1 MKKVVALALMAAL
14 AMGCQKQK
22 TGFVNTEKVVKEY
35 KDMTSAQDK
44 YSKMNDD
51 LMAEL
56 QKKAQA
62 YQAEV
67 QEYQKN
73 MNSMSSSAR
82 SKKEEEL
89 MKERQQLQQEQQM
102 RSQQLQQESQA
113 AIDSVIGKV
122 KDQVK
127 KYGEKNGYD
136 YIYGQN
142 DAGSIM
148 YAKDSYDVT
157 DEVIKALNGS
167 VNKED
172 TTAEKPIKEE
182 PTNESQKDSIE

>member
-1 MKKVVALALMAAL
+1 MKKVVALALLAITAL
-14 AMGCQKQK
+14 GCQKQK

-56 QKKAQA
+56 QQKAQA
-62 YQAEV
+62 YQTKV
-67 QEYQKN
+67 QDYQKN
-73 MNSMSSSAR
+73 MKSMSSTAR
-82 SKKEEEL
+82 SKKEQEL
-89 MKERQQLQQEQQM
+89 MQERQQLQQEQQM

-113 AIDSVIGKV
+113 AIDSVISKV
-122 KDQVK
+122 KKQVEE
-127 KYGEKNGYD
+127 YGENNGYD

-148 YAKDSYDVT
+148 YAKDSYDLT
-157 DEVIKALNGS
+157 DEVIEALNGA
-167 VNKED
+167 VAKKD
-172 TTAEKPIKEE
+172 TTSDKPMYNTPTEE
-182 PTNESQKDSIE
+182 SPKDSVQ

>member
-1 MKKVVALALMAAL
+1 MAAM
-14 AMGCQKQK
+14 AIGCQKQK

-35 KDMTSAQDK
+35 KDMTTAQDK
-44 YSKMNDD
+44 YGKMNDN

-62 YQAEV
+62 YQTEV
-67 QEYQKN
+67 QDYQKQ
-73 MNSMSSSAR
+73 MKSMSSSAR
-82 SKKEEEL
+82 TKKEEEL
-89 MKERQQLQQEQQM
+89 MQKRQQLQQEQQM

-113 AIDSVIGKV
+113 AIDSVISKV

-127 KYGEKNGYD
+127 AYGEKNGYD

-157 DEVIKALNGS
+157 DEVIKALNNS
-167 VNKED
+167 TSANAANTAENKESK
-172 TTAEKPIKEE
+172 TTA
-182 PTNESQKDSIE
+182 KDTAK